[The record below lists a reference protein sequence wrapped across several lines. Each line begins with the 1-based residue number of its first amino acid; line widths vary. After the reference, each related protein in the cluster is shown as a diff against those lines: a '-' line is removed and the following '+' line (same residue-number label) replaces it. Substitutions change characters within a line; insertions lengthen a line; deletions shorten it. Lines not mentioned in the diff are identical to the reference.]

1 MTDTGPVK
9 NTDDRS
15 SDCFCGDPETMRTST
30 RAARLSV
37 AVIAAFVAT
46 GCSSPS
52 LPASSPFDASARPAL
67 RPLVTVGPTGVLPE
81 PSSPG
86 SSTYADAVAFWD
98 DERGLVGLNISRLD
112 GSSSGELELATDGG
126 RSWATGGPTN
136 SGVAQVDVV
145 GASRLYRSTDAGA
158 SWSSAV
164 TDLTWVSFVDRL
176 NGWGVAGAGPSVDPG
191 IPALERTRDGG
202 RHWVTIESPC
212 TGSDVGRLRAV
223 SFRSLTSGLAVCA
236 FTAGA
241 GGELHSVL
249 ATEDGGRYWTV
260 RASTGDASG
269 SKPLGD
275 LSYGGYIRG
284 TVETRDGTAWISG
297 DRMVPLASHDGGAR
311 WQPLGLGD
319 PDGNLVY
326 AAWPRDARHGV
337 AVMWAPDS
345 QATLF
350 EITSDGGRTWTERSS
365 WLVG

>member
-1 MTDTGPVK
+1 
-9 NTDDRS
+9 
-15 SDCFCGDPETMRTST
+15 
-30 RAARLSV
+30 L
-37 AVIAAFVAT
+37 
-46 GCSSPS
+46 
-52 LPASSPFDASARPAL
+52 L
-67 RPLVTVGPTGVLPE
+67 RPPVTVAPTSVLPE
-81 PSSPG
+81 PSLPG
-86 SSTYADAVAFWD
+86 RSTYADAVAFWD
-98 DERGLVGLNISRLD
+98 DERGLVGLNISRSD
-112 GSSSGELELATDGG
+112 DSSSGALELTTDGG

-136 SGVAQVDVV
+136 SRVAQVDVV
-145 GASRLYRSTDAGA
+145 GSTDAWALTECEGASSCASRLYRSTDGGA

-176 NGWGVAGAGPSVDPG
+176 NGWGVVGSGPSVDPG
-191 IPALERTRDGG
+191 IPALERTHDGG
-202 RHWVTIESPC
+202 RHWATIESPC
-212 TGSDVGRLRAV
+212 ARSDVGSLRAV
-223 SFRSLTSGLAVCA
+223 AFRSVTSGLAVCA

-249 ATEDGGRYWTV
+249 ATEDGGSHWTV

-319 PDGNLVY
+319 PDANLVY